1 MNSVKRTEV
10 IKLIGLCSVNYRN
23 WPEPDKMEM
32 LTALWL
38 KMLDDTEFFIAEA
51 AVEKY
56 LAESVYPP
64 TIADIRARIAD
75 ITVIKEKTAI
85 EAWDDVKNAIRKYG
99 WYREKEAMQSLG
111 GVTHKVI
118 DSIGFKT
125 LCMSENEMA
134 DRAHFLKV
142 YDVLAARERE
152 AALTLPSTRI
162 AMERIH
168 GVDGQ
173 EHIRRIK

>member
-1 MNSVKRTEV
+1 MKQTEV

-32 LTALWL
+32 LTSLWT
-38 KMLDDTEFFIAEA
+38 KMLDDVEYFVAEA
-51 AVEKY
+51 AVQKF

-75 ITVIKEKTAI
+75 ITVIKGKTAI
-85 EAWDDVKNAIRKYG
+85 EGWDDLKTAIRKYG
-99 WYREKEAMQSLG
+99 WYNEAGAMQFLG
-111 GVTHKVI
+111 GITHKVVA
-118 DSIGFKT
+118 SMGFKT

-134 DRAHFLKV
+134 DRAHFLRV
-142 YDVLAARERE
+142 YDTLAARERE
-152 AALTLPSTRI
+152 DALMLNSTRI

-168 GVDGQ
+168 GADGQ